1 MLARVKRVPLPRWR
15 ADWPHAWLAPVLAA
29 ACWALALGS
38 STELATQRSLVF
50 IGGPLVLLAGLH
62 ARLTEYL
69 HGRARERLAPLPIAP
84 GRHFSAG
91 LQAHRRGLVLA
102 VAVAMYFVANWFAK
116 PIKLV
121 GESMAEIAKGRFDHR
136 IAERRKDEFGQ
147 LYEVFDAMAAA
158 LQDRQSL
165 SPNDTYGS
173 VTTTTQ
179 ITSYKPATV
188 VTKASPDSTE
198 AKPPAA

>member
-1 MLARVKRVPLPRWR
+1 MAVDPIGAQDRLRR
-15 ADWPHAWLAPVLAA
+15 ALIGVDADLVIIDCPPSLGLLTINGLFAADHAVIVTEPSA
-29 ACWALALGS
+29 WAVDG
-38 STELATQRSLVF
+38 
-50 IGGPLVLLAGLH
+50 
-62 ARLTEYL
+62 
-69 HGRARERLAPLPIAP
+69 
-84 GRHFSAG
+84 
-91 LQAHRRGLVLA
+91 
-102 VAVAMYFVANWFAK
+102 VAQILRN
-116 PIKLV
+116 I
-121 GESMAEIAKGRFDHR
+121 SR

-179 ITSYKPATV
+179 ITSYKPVTVNRPATV